1 MEIPYEDQS
10 SHYDYEKD
18 NFAYLSMRDR
28 IELGKRQ
35 VQQSQW
41 GSKYALNEDMSMK
54 AKLASMARRIEEFEL
69 RNVHTEAQP
78 QAMPTSF
85 EYINHPN
92 LATQP
97 QPQPSM
103 IMEDFVGEQQR
114 STLIL
119 MKRLIIWRDRKVQD
133 SIEKLTNLD
142 IARGQ
147 GRFLLNPTITFK
159 EPIQKI
165 KESVEDRHFGGDCYD
180 NSMDQPSI
188 KNHKVQDDKGL
199 PNPLKHPLLRE
210 EKRNEFPWTK
220 WEGCQFCLGSRG
232 IQHEVGIMLAKIEAM
247 VKTKENRGEK
257 PKQSNSHH
265 PISATESIASNGARF
280 GVETKKLWSL
290 QENCTELS
298 GNFAHLNPRCEN
310 FRTVRNTSWH
320 TSAISHTSSQ
330 ISHGANQGAKISHT
344 TIQGAKFIPRCEF
357 SKHRFSTPCSRCE
370 NFCTVE
376 TLSWHTS
383 AISHTQANFHT
394 TRFGVVPGGKIMY
407 TIYQFE
413 AWEVRNPVLQT
424 VHDLDLKRRTSK
436 WAAKMFFFSLWLQD
450 MASKLQNDMQKHFAK
465 PREITKML
473 TEPRNHA
480 SKEENPLTEL
490 THEASHSISDLPK
503 PSQPIAPAESSSKGD
518 YATQGDYQSRGQCPD
533 PTHSEGHHRA
543 IISTGPY
550 HFLIISLIFVFTY
563 YISIYNSMF

>member
-1 MEIPYEDQS
+1 MEIPHEDQS
-10 SHYDYEKD
+10 SHYDHEKD
-18 NFAYLSMRDR
+18 KFAYLSMRDR

-41 GSKYALNEDMSMK
+41 GSKYALNEDISMK
-54 AKLASMARRIEEFEL
+54 AKLASMARMIEEFEL

-92 LATQP
+92 LTTQP

-103 IMEDFVGEQQR
+103 STSSLEQAILKISKVMEDFVGEQQKINSHLNEKIDNMESSINLR
-114 STLIL
+114 MEGVYNDLSLRIE
-119 MKRLIIWRDRKVQD
+119 KVQD

-142 IARGQ
+142 IARGKRKLPPQPHHNLQ
-147 GRFLLNPTITFK
+147 GTNTKRLRKVL
-159 EPIQKI
+159 KI
-165 KESVEDRHFGGDCYD
+165 DTLVGDCYD

-188 KNHKVQDDKGL
+188 ENHKVQDDKGL
-199 PNPLKHPLLRE
+199 PESFKASTSPGKRRE
-210 EKRNEFPWTK
+210 TNS
-220 WEGCQFCLGSRG
+220 LGPNGKDANFVWDPGG

-310 FRTVRNTSWH
+310 FRTVRITLLAH
-320 TSAISHTSSQ
+320 ERKPIFA
-330 ISHGANQGAKISHT
+330 
-344 TIQGAKFIPRCEF
+344 PCE
-357 SKHRFSTPCSRCE
+357 SRCE
-370 NFCTVE
+370 NFAHHYSRCEIHSKVRKSQSKVRIRVRKFLYSAPHFATVGHVFGA
-376 TLSWHTS
+376 LSG
-383 AISHTQANFHT
+383 AQ
-394 TRFGVVPGGKIMY
+394 IMH

-413 AWEVRNPVLQT
+413 AWEVRNLVFQT
-424 VHDLDLKRRTSK
+424 VHDLDLKRRSYGRLQK
-436 WAAKMFFFSLWLQD
+436 CFFPFGCKTWPPSYD

-465 PREITKML
+465 PRKLQNAMSL
-473 TEPRNHA
+473 TTMHLKKRALSPRSHM
-480 SKEENPLTEL
+480 KPLTPFL
-490 THEASHSISDLPK
+490 TS
-503 PSQPIAPAESSSKGD
+503 
-518 YATQGDYQSRGQCPD
+518 
-533 PTHSEGHHRA
+533 
-543 IISTGPY
+543 
-550 HFLIISLIFVFTY
+550 
-563 YISIYNSMF
+563 